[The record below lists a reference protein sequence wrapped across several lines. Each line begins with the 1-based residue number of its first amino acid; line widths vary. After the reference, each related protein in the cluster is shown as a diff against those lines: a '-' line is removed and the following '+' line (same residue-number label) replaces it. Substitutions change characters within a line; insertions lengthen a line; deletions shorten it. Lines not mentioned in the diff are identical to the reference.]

1 MALSE
6 EVKARRARLMT
17 ARESAIAAGWD
28 PNKPNEYKDETKSP
42 NPGPRVKAE
51 PTDTDDLIAELTNR
65 IRSAGWVGS
74 GTGNLSKEQ
83 VIQAALLVALDTPAA
98 LLVAAVPPAKPRGRA
113 AKQD

>member
-51 PTDTDDLIAELTNR
+51 PTDTDDLINEVVSR
-65 IRSAGWVGS
+65 IRAGGY
-74 GTGNLSKEQ
+74 TANNGNLSKEQ
-83 VIQAALLVALDTPAA
+83 VIQAALLVALDAPAA